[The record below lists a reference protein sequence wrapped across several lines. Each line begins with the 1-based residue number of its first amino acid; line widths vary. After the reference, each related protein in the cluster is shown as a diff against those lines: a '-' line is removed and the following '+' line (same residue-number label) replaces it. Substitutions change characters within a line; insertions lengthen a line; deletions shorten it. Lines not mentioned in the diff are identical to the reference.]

1 MEEENTMENS
11 KVVGTYLLQGLVKLV
26 NKYEIVGDVR
36 GKGLMIGI
44 EMVEDKKSKKPLNG
58 VDMMKIWDKTKDG
71 GVLIGKGG
79 HFGQVFRM
87 KPPMCINKEDADL
100 TLAVLEDAIHS
111 VANSR

>member
-1 MEEENTMENS
+1 MN
-11 KVVGTYLLQGLVKLV
+11 KIVKF
-26 NKYEIVGDVR
+26 
-36 GKGLMIGI
+36 
-44 EMVEDKKSKKPLNG
+44 
-58 VDMMKIWDKTKDG
+58 KIMKDG
-71 GVLIGKGG
+71 YFLGKGG